1 MDEIKENF
9 KNKFEF
15 FKNGYSGPTDFKE
28 AGIVGFSV
36 FKDQEQLGKKDFKS
50 LYKIYIKKEELDREE
65 DKKSIIATAVYGKMD
80 ESGSLITYAN
90 DFRQGLSWPV
100 ELFSEGDFFYN
111 IKTKDLFHKD
121 KIITGAELLNWI
133 NDLHL
138 KSSKP
143 IKGIWLRVKLLFFR
157 VILAGFYKLLF
168 YLFSGVQYIISGKKA
183 NFYSFEKDLVGP
195 GIKLGKELD
204 IFGYKVEA
212 WIGVIYALI
221 HLIVYYVLFYRNF
234 RPLILTS
241 IFKNPFLTV
250 MYIVVSLGLL
260 DAVLS
265 KLPRLY
271 LTRGI
276 LTFLRDKYIQTISK
290 RIKV

>member
-1 MDEIKENF
+1 MYDLKENF

-15 FKNGYSGPTDFKE
+15 SKNGYSGPTDFKD

-36 FKDQEQLGKKDFKS
+36 FKDQEQLGRKDFKS
-50 LYKIYIKKEELDREE
+50 LFKIYIKKEELDKKE
-65 DKKSIIATAVYGKMD
+65 DKKSVIATAVYGKMD
-80 ESGSLITYAN
+80 EDGSLITYAD
-90 DFRQGLSWPV
+90 DFKRGLSWPV

-111 IKTKDLFHKD
+111 IKTQDLFYKD
-121 KIITGAELLNWI
+121 EIITGTKLLSFI

-157 VILAGFYKLLF
+157 VILAGFCKLLF
-168 YLFSGVQYIISGKKA
+168 YLFSGVQYIISGKKV
-183 NFYSFEKDLVGP
+183 NFYLFEKDLVSP
-195 GIKLGKELD
+195 GIKSGKELD

-221 HLIVYYVLFYRNF
+221 HLIVYYILFYYNF

-241 IFKNPFLTV
+241 VFKNPFLTT

-260 DAVLS
+260 DAILS

-276 LTFLRDKYIQTISK
+276 LTFLRDKYIQIISK
-290 RIKV
+290 RIKL